1 MSTSHL
7 HRIWLPC
14 VVVVMLL
21 CSASPGLSQLETSVN
36 EPQDKETFEQQERVQ
51 PPGRQGNIL
60 NIVLG
65 SVPERS
71 TERGTLVMEAYHDAD
86 GNGEHTEGEELL
98 RNEISCVV
106 DEVRYTLPAF
116 IPGLDY
122 NARYKIKCQGKQ
134 RYEPTAVSK
143 NVLVARRG
151 EIISISIPCNL
162 IDAYT
167 ETAQ

>member
-1 MSTSHL
+1 MSQTE
-7 HRIWLPC
+7 
-14 VVVVMLL
+14 
-21 CSASPGLSQLETSVN
+21 ASLN
-36 EPQDKETFEQQERVQ
+36 EPRKEESFEQQESID

-65 SVPERS
+65 STPERS

-86 GNGEHTEGEELL
+86 GNGKYSDDEELL

-106 DEVRYTLPAF
+106 DDVRYTLPAF

-122 NARYKIKCQGKQ
+122 NARYKIKCQGK
-134 RYEPTAVSK
+134 RKYEPTAVSK

-162 IDAYT
+162 I
-167 ETAQ
+167 EK